1 MLMMKIYTTHT
12 HTLSLS
18 LCLSL
23 SLSLSH
29 SPGILSL
36 SLCHSPGISARR
48 FTLSSLVTMVP
59 AALALLCL
67 IPDHVLSSGKFDLK
81 LLIGKIWK
89 IHAWRLRR

>member
-1 MLMMKIYTTHT
+1 MLMIKIYTPHTHTHT

-18 LCLSL
+18 LSQSWDSLSLSL

-29 SPGILSL
+29 SPGI
-36 SLCHSPGISARR
+36 SARR
-48 FTLSSLVTMVP
+48 FTLSRLITMVP

-67 IPDHVLSSGKFDLK
+67 IPDHVLSPGKFDLK
-81 LLIGKIWK
+81 LLIGKIRK